1 MIAIFKRDFK
11 AYFQTPLGFVFLSA
25 FFFFSAI
32 PFRYILSAGSNY
44 ISGIY
49 SSNFLIYLLLL
60 CLLTMNLLSD
70 EKRHKTDQAIFT
82 SPVSVLSVVLGKY
95 LAAATVYTIALMITV
110 LYALIMCIF
119 VVPDF
124 PLFFCGFLGMY
135 LSGLAVIA
143 IGLFISSLTES
154 QVISAVITCA
164 VVFFIMM
171 VDSLSQI
178 INTDKLDFIL
188 DAISFHGRFNS
199 FVVGMLDVSNIVFF
213 ISVII
218 LFLFFTDRMLERRK
232 WA

>member
-25 FFFFSAI
+25 FFFFSAL
-32 PFRYILSAGSNY
+32 PFRYLLSAGSNY
-44 ISGIY
+44 VSGIF

-82 SPVSVLSVVLGKY
+82 SPVSIGAVVMGKY
-95 LAAATVYTIALMITV
+95 FAAAAVYTIALLITV
-110 LYALIMCIF
+110 VYALVISIF
-119 VVPDF
+119 VAPDF
-124 PLFFCGFLGMY
+124 SLFFCGFLGMY
-135 LSGLAVIA
+135 LCGLALLA

-164 VVFFIMM
+164 AVFFIMM
-171 VDSLSQI
+171 VDSISDI
-178 INTDKLDFIL
+178 IKTDKLDFL
-188 DAISFHGRFNS
+188 FNAISFHGRFNA
-199 FVVGMLDVSNIVFF
+199 FVIGTLDLSNVVFF
-213 ISVII
+213 VSVTAIF
-218 LFLFFTDRMLERRK
+218 LFLTDRMLERRK